1 MRKNSKILKKKKINY
16 INMHMQGIID
26 QEKLNSFNIPNYY
39 PSPSEVKLEVLNEG
53 SFSVSRLEV
62 SEVNWNALDN
72 WDLFDDGYNVAQ
84 CIRAVAEPLLASHF
98 GEGVIKEIFNRY
110 KKILGDRMSKEKT
123 KFTNLTLMMTRKA

>member
-1 MRKNSKILKKKKINY
+1 ML
-16 INMHMQGIID
+16 MQGIID

-72 WDLFDDGYNVAQ
+72 WDHFNDGYNVAQ
-84 CIRAVAEPLLASHF
+84 CIRAVAEPLLVSHF
-98 GEGVIKEIFNRY
+98 GEGVTEEVFNRF
-110 KKILGDRMSKEKT
+110 KKNATDHMPKEKT
-123 KFTNLTLMMTRKA
+123 KVINITIVLTRKP